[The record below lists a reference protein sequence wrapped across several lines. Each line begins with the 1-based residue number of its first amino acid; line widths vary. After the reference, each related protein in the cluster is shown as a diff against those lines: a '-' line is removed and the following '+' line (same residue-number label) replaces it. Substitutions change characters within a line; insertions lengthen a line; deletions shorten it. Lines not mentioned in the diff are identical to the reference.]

1 MATTD
6 VIVIGGGL
14 LGWSAAYRLVRD
26 GARVTVV
33 DRADAG
39 QATAAGAGIIAPG
52 ASFKYPDASIPLS
65 QASVDYY
72 PALLKELAE
81 DGETDTGYET
91 VGALFLAQ
99 NEGEAAHLPE
109 ALHIMRQR
117 RDQGM
122 GNIGDA
128 RIVDG
133 HEAQSLF
140 PPLAEFPAAIHIPE
154 AARVNGRLM
163 RDALRRAAEKRGVH
177 LIHTSAEPVRD
188 GGRVSAVKID
198 GDPRP
203 VDAVVIAGGAWS
215 SALGDALGLRLPVEP
230 QRGQIL
236 HMEMPGTDTSRW
248 PIILGHHGHYL
259 LTFPTNRVVAGATRE
274 VGSGYDVRLTAGG
287 THEVLSEALRVAPG
301 LAGATIAEWRVGL
314 RPYSAADQLPIL
326 GRAPGYDNLYLAT
339 GHGPSGLQLGPV
351 SGAIVADLIAGRGS
365 RIDLT
370 PYAADRFG
378 ERG

>member
-1 MATTD
+1 MN

-52 ASFKYPDASIPLS
+52 ASFKYPDASFSLS

-72 PALLKELAE
+72 SKLLQELAE
-81 DGETDTGYET
+81 DGENETGYET
-91 VGALFLAQ
+91 VGALFIAQ

-109 ALHIMRQR
+109 ALAAMQAR
-117 RDQGM
+117 RDGGM
-122 GNIGDA
+122 GNIGDV
-128 RIVDG
+128 RQIDG
-133 HEAQSLF
+133 DEAQSLF
-140 PPLAEFPAAIHIPE
+140 PPLARFPGAIHIPG

-163 RDALRRAAEKRGVH
+163 REAVRQAAERRGAH
-177 LIHTSAEPVRD
+177 FIHSSATPVRD
-188 GGRVSAVKID
+188 GGRIGAVRID
-198 GDPRP
+198 GDARP

-215 SALGDALGLRLPVEP
+215 PAVGEALGFQLPVEP

-236 HMEMPGTDTSRW
+236 HMEMPGVDTSRW
-248 PIILGHHGHYL
+248 PIILGHHSHYL

-301 LAGATIAEWRVGL
+301 LANATIAEWRIGL
-314 RPYSAADQLPIL
+314 RPYSPIDQLPIL

-351 SGAIVADLIAGRGS
+351 SGAIVADLIAGRAP
-365 RIDLT
+365 RVDLT

-378 ERG
+378 